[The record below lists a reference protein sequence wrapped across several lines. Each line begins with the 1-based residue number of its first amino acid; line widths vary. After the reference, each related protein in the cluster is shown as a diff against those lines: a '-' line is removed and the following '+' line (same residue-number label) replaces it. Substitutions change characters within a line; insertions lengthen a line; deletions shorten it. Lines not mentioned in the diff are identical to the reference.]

1 MKNTVVLV
9 DANVI
14 LDFLLKREPGFEGA
28 MRFIEACSNGSF
40 DAYMALHSVSI
51 ISYVLRKL
59 PAEIQKRYLRTICGI
74 FSIASIGTE
83 EVREAIEMDRVF
95 SDPEDRIQY
104 KCAQSVQAEYIITRN
119 IKDFA
124 NSEIAIR
131 TPEEICEGLS
141 FN

>member
-14 LDFLLKREPGFEGA
+14 LDFLLKREPG
-28 MRFIEACSNGSF
+28 
-40 DAYMALHSVSI
+40 
-51 ISYVLRKL
+51 
-59 PAEIQKRYLRTICGI
+59 I

-83 EVREAIEMDRVF
+83 EVREAIEMDRIF
-95 SDPEDRIQY
+95 PDLEDCIQY

-119 IKDFA
+119 IKDFV